1 MRRRLLLVG
10 TLGLGGCG
18 FSPVYAPNATG
29 GTGVVAQEMT
39 GIRVG
44 PIPERQGMLLRQALQ
59 ARFER
64 EGSGGSKY
72 DLVVAYSLGFE
83 GIGYRRDDA
92 ISRQRMLASATWTL
106 RDAGTS
112 RAEITRG
119 YARAMDAYNIL
130 DNEFFASDLS
140 SEAAQRR
147 LADAIADQIQGQL
160 GTFFAARA
168 RAS

>member
-1 MRRRLLLVG
+1 MRRRAI
-10 TLGLGGCG
+10 LGAGLALGGCG
-18 FSPVYAPNATG
+18 FSPLYAPTATG
-29 GTGVVAQEMT
+29 TAGPVAQEMT
-39 GIRVG
+39 AIRVG

-59 ARFER
+59 ARLER

-72 DLVVAYSLGFE
+72 DLTVLYSISYE

-92 ISRQRMLASATWTL
+92 ISRQRMIASANWVL

-119 YARAMDAYNIL
+119 HARAMDAYNIL
-130 DNEFFASDLS
+130 DNQFFASDLS
-140 SEAAQRR
+140 GEAAQRR